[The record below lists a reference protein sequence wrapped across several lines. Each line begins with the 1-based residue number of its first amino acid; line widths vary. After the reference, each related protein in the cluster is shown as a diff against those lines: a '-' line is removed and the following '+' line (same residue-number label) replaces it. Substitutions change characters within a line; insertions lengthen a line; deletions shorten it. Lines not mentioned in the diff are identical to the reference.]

1 MAAHDVPDPAEMDF
15 AERVA
20 TTLGTLDAM
29 TAPPAKR
36 AVGFSELYAYAT
48 NPGIEPSVA
57 LTTALSTDEILRA
70 NLRRILANTAIG
82 RLPQVAAA
90 SSGAIDSR
98 EGDGCR
104 IEIKPS
110 RANAGQIYILITLA
124 ENWARTP
131 TALFVYSPEGRG
143 TKVALPD
150 SQDGKIQLLVE
161 SDSEV
166 ARALR
171 DIATEVYLS

>member
-1 MAAHDVPDPAEMDF
+1 MAAPNVPGHAVLDF
-15 AERVA
+15 AKRVA
-20 TTLGTLDAM
+20 TAFGTLDAM

-36 AVGFSELYAYAT
+36 AIGFSELYAYAT
-48 NPGIEPSVA
+48 DPGIAPSVA
-57 LTTALSTDEILRA
+57 LTTTLSTDGALRA
-70 NLRRILANTAIG
+70 TLRRILANTAIG

-90 SSGAIDSR
+90 SSGTIESR

-104 IEIKPS
+104 IEINPS
-110 RANAGQIYILITLA
+110 RADAGRVYILITLT
-124 ENWARTP
+124 ESWVRTP
-131 TALFVYSPEGRG
+131 TTLFVYSPEGRS
-143 TKVALPD
+143 TKVALPEA
-150 SQDGKIQLLVE
+150 QDGRIPLLVE